1 MWIFYYWSIFERVP
15 FLFPWT
21 LEPISKQFGIS
32 SNYSLPVKGRGGGGS
47 DGGSGE
53 AEAVVEDEQH
63 VFVSCNGTVT

>member
-1 MWIFYYWSIFERVP
+1 MFSN
-15 FLFPWT
+15 LN
-21 LEPISKQFGIS
+21 GS
-32 SNYSLPVKGRGGGGS
+32 SNYSLPDKGRGGGGS